1 MTNEELK
8 LIHAQNTNRKN
19 QLNNLVHQIQTK
31 YRRAQDVKFFD
42 EILEEWNK

>member
-1 MTNEELK
+1 MKVGEKMLLYHNP
-8 LIHAQNTNRKN
+8 
-19 QLNNLVHQIQTK
+19 IQTK